1 MTEGKPALT
10 EASRQARPVIL
21 AGPSGA
27 GKTTVRK
34 HLLAGDDGWRFLFSI
49 SMTTRRP
56 RPNERDGIDYRFV
69 EREEFESLVE
79 AEAMFEHALV
89 HGQWYGTPSSNLS
102 LAIQRGLHLLLDIDV
117 QGARQ
122 VRAQIPEVVSIFVVP
137 PTGAR
142 IIKQLEG
149 RGSESQDELERRVA
163 TARTELKAADE
174 FDYVVV
180 NDRLEDAVDTVRE
193 IVFGANVVPEKD
205 FVPDLNLIANLIE
218 ELKQV

>member
-1 MTEGKPALT
+1 MTEGSSVLT
-10 EASRQARPVIL
+10 EVSGQARPVIL

-34 HLLAGDDGWRFLFSI
+34 RLLAGDDGWRFLFSI

-56 RPNERDGIDYRFV
+56 RPNERDGVDYRFV

-89 HGQWYGTPSSNLS
+89 HGQWYGTPSTNLN
-102 LAIQRGLHLLLDIDV
+102 LAVRRGLHLLLDIDV

-122 VRAQIPEVVSIFVVP
+122 VRARIPEVVSIFVVP

-149 RGSESQDELERRVA
+149 RGSESKDELERRIA

-174 FDYVVV
+174 FDYLVV
-180 NDRLEDAVDTVRE
+180 NDRLEDAVNTVRK
-193 IVFGANVVPEKD
+193 IVFGANVLPGKD
-205 FVPDLNLIANLIE
+205 FVPDSNLIADLVE

>member
-1 MTEGKPALT
+1 MTDGSSTLT
-10 EASRQARPVIL
+10 EASGQPRPVIL

-56 RPNERDGIDYRFV
+56 RPNERDGVDYRFV
-69 EREEFESLVE
+69 KREEFESLVE

-89 HGQWYGTPSSNLS
+89 HGQWYGTPSANLS
-102 LAIQRGLHLLLDIDV
+102 LAVRRGLHLLLDIDV

-122 VRAQIPEVVSIFVVP
+122 VWARIPEVVSIFVVP

-149 RGSESQDELERRVA
+149 RGSESHDELERRIA
-163 TARTELKAADE
+163 TARTELKAAVE

-180 NDRLEDAVDTVRE
+180 NDRLEDAVNTVRE
-193 IVFGANVVPEKD
+193 IVFGANISPGKD
-205 FVPDLNLIANLIE
+205 FAPDSNLIANLVK